1 MTVSQKTLDFR
12 IFRVQ
17 VNYILATVTF
27 PICWWC
33 KHTYEKCMDFPGE
46 FFDLFAKLMSS
57 PLSFKAILA
66 ASNVKKVTP
75 SSKTAMFWVD
85 EFPNFP
91 RWDMLGS
98 SLQITDFM
106 LFLQAP
112 CHAPKLFTTC
122 PVKPPGTPS
131 WLDSISEKSGG
142 LNLKKRNTNG
152 SK

>member
-33 KHTYEKCMDFPGE
+33 KHTHEKCMDFPGE
-46 FFDLFAKLMSS
+46 FFDLFAKLIS

-75 SSKTAMFWVD
+75 SSKLHVLKMSFL
-85 EFPNFP
+85 FP